1 MGPVL
6 DMKWLVRHPFYPDAN
21 PIGLSIPMILG
32 NCKQETGAFIPPDSA
47 TIQGLT
53 WDNIA
58 ERMAPQLRIDALPEW
73 VVAEYRAR
81 FPQWT
86 PEQVMYDA
94 TTAGRSWRGQ
104 VIEAEERAKANAPAW
119 VYQVDFASRTEP
131 RRGAMH
137 TMDIPLAFGTLDAPG
152 SQTGTGADARAA
164 SKAVQDS
171 YVAFARDRQS
181 QPSGPARLA
190 EIRSRQA
197 RDDDLRRRQPG
208 REQSAPM
215 AARAVR
221 ANPLYPARHLT

>member
-1 MGPVL
+1 
-6 DMKWLVRHPFYPDAN
+6 
-21 PIGLSIPMILG
+21 
-32 NCKQETGAFIPPDSA
+32 
-47 TIQGLT
+47 
-53 WDNIA
+53 
-58 ERMAPQLRIDALPEW
+58 
-73 VVAEYRAR
+73 
-81 FPQWT
+81 
-86 PEQVMYDA
+86 MYDA

-104 VIEAEERAKANAPAW
+104 VIEAEERAKAGAPAW

-171 YVAFARDRQS
+171 FVAFARTGD
-181 QPSGPARLA
+181 PNHPGLPAWPQ
-190 EIRSRQA
+190 IRSRQA
-197 RDDDLRRRQPG
+197 RDDDLRREQPR

-221 ANPLYPARHLT
+221 ADSLYPAGHLT